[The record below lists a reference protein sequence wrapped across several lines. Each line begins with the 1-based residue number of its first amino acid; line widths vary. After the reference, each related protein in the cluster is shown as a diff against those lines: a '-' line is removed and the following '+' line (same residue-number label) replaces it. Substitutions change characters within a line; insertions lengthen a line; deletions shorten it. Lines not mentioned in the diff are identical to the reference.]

1 MKFLEK
7 LRKPE
12 SGWKLNAA
20 DLAER
25 PEDVCN
31 PCRGWYQIHTFQAD
45 EEPDFGELEWCLD
58 RKASLA
64 LVFVDIGGFRDR
76 RLDPEAL
83 DRIRRILSFF
93 RDNQYDMILRVA
105 YDHQGKAVER
115 EPYFWDQVK
124 EHMRQVGELL
134 QEYGESIFIY
144 QGLLT
149 GNWGEMHTTRFQDE
163 KKRKELWSILQE
175 YRPAGT
181 YGAVRRPAYWRQLH
195 GEQKNGKYGPGDMG
209 LFDDAMFASADHLGT
224 FGTLSRENGWGEAWK
239 REEELC
245 FEEELCRSVPN
256 GGEAV
261 YGEAFQAQ
269 LTPKLVED
277 LLRRMHITYLNKVYD
292 AGILDIWRQW
302 KYSGAEAWNG
312 KSLYDYIG
320 AHLGY
325 RLVIRDVRFQ
335 AGRGGDS
342 GKLEITVE
350 NTGFASLYQETE
362 FRLESGDAGNA
373 GGEALSEEQPSGEL
387 SSGQAGPQKQSS
399 RLLCLTPEGK
409 NPDTVWNSG
418 EVRCLSCNVLLK
430 PRQLWLRAN
439 RKADGAVIRFA
450 NGCDKDGRTK
460 IGELER

>member
-7 LRKPE
+7 IKKSE
-12 SGWKLNAA
+12 SGWKIDPA
-20 DLAER
+20 DLTER

-45 EEPDFGELEWCLD
+45 SEPDFGELEWCLD

-76 RLDPEAL
+76 KLDEEAL
-83 DRIRRILSFF
+83 DRIRRILAFF
-93 RDNQYDMILRVA
+93 RDNHYNMILRVA

-124 EHMRQVGELL
+124 EHMRQVGKLL
-134 QEYGESIFIY
+134 REYGEHIFIY

-163 KKRKELWSILQE
+163 RKRKELWEILQE
-175 YRPAGT
+175 YIPENT
-181 YGAVRRPAYWRQLH
+181 YAAVRRPAYWRQLH
-195 GEQKNGKYGPGDMG
+195 GEQKNGRYGRRDMG
-209 LFDDAMFASADHLGT
+209 LFDDAIFASGDHLGT
-224 FGTLSRENGWGEAWK
+224 FGILGRENGWGEAWK

-245 FEEELCRSVPN
+245 FEEELCRIVPN

-261 YGEAFQAQ
+261 YGEAFQEQ
-269 LTPKLVED
+269 LTPKLTEET
-277 LLRRMHITYLNKVYD
+277 LRRMHITYLNKVYD
-292 AGILDIWRQW
+292 AGILDIWKQW
-302 KYSGAEAWNG
+302 KYAGAAEWNG

-325 RLVIRDVRFQ
+325 RLVIRSVRLQ
-335 AGRGGDS
+335 AGRGEKS
-342 GKLEITVE
+342 GKLEIVIE
-350 NTGFASLYQETE
+350 NTGFASLYQEAE
-362 FRLESGDAGNA
+362 FWLESKALPGDRM
-373 GGEALSEEQPSGEL
+373 SEE
-387 SSGQAGPQKQSS
+387 SGQMPEKEGPQEQGAE
-399 RLLCLTPEGK
+399 RLRLAPEK
-409 NPDTVWNSG
+409 NADTVWNSG
-418 EVRCLSCNVLLK
+418 EIRSLSCNILLK
-430 PRQLWLRAN
+430 PRQLWIRAN
-439 RKADGAVIRFA
+439 RKADGACIRFA